1 MEIKQVRLGNYCS
14 ITSSKR
20 IFESEY
26 VSEGIPFFRSKEI
39 IEKEAGKISSDYIYI
54 SQQRYDEIKTKFGV
68 PQAGDVLMT
77 SVGTLGVPYIV
88 KENDLFYF
96 KDGNLTWMKDFLP
109 EMDSRYLYYWLKS
122 GFGKQSLIQRAIGS
136 SQAAITIDILK
147 KYQLFLPSII
157 EQRRVISILSAY
169 DELIEKNNRKIAI
182 LQEQAQEIY
191 KEWFVRFRF
200 PGHETAKFENGIP
213 VGWKIVNIFDISNV
227 TYGYPFDSNLF
238 TDDELGCPVVRI
250 RDILDKQTRTYTSEN
265 CAEKY
270 RIFAND
276 ILIGMDG
283 IFHMCVWSGNP
294 GYLNQRVVKISS
306 KSHNV
311 SNLYLFF
318 SLYPQIQILESS
330 IVGTT
335 VAHLGDKHIKKIV
348 ILIPDDD
355 IQVQSTKLFNQFS
368 SEINLFEQ
376 QNRKLSYQ
384 RDLLLPRLMSGRLE
398 VK

>member
-1 MEIKQVRLGNYCS
+1 
-14 ITSSKR
+14 
-20 IFESEY
+20 
-26 VSEGIPFFRSKEI
+26 
-39 IEKEAGKISSDYIYI
+39 
-54 SQQRYDEIKTKFGV
+54 
-68 PQAGDVLMT
+68 MT